1 MAVVLKQFETE
12 HGFKSPGF
20 TVDNAGNVVVRTIT
34 NTYTPPVTPPSPDYN
49 ANETAGAFTWLKD
62 GTAVSGNN
70 PNITLERGKTYN
82 FVLNLSSLTFNIF
95 QPDSN
100 DSNTPGNL
108 YSTGLS
114 HQNVVTGSTLA
125 TGSLTFSQTWA
136 QQQSGYDRTA
146 QVLVPN
152 TTGTAL
158 AGKKNPVLI
167 VLHDTNETQGQGIA
181 KVNWVND

>member
-34 NTYTPPVTPPSPDYN
+34 NTYTPPVTPPAPDYN

-95 QPDSN
+95 QTPEAEVIILLLHFNSQNKKTN
-100 DSNTPGNL
+100 DFVFFKIFT
-108 YSTGLS
+108 
-114 HQNVVTGSTLA
+114 
-125 TGSLTFSQTWA
+125 
-136 QQQSGYDRTA
+136 
-146 QVLVPN
+146 
-152 TTGTAL
+152 
-158 AGKKNPVLI
+158 
-167 VLHDTNETQGQGIA
+167 
-181 KVNWVND
+181 

>member
-34 NTYTPPVTPPSPDYN
+34 NTYTPPVTPPAPDYN

-82 FVLNLSSLTFNIF
+82 FVLNLSSSGI
-95 QPDSN
+95 
-100 DSNTPGNL
+100 NL
-108 YSTGLS
+108 I
-114 HQNVVTGSTLA
+114 HV
-125 TGSLTFSQTWA
+125 
-136 QQQSGYDRTA
+136 
-146 QVLVPN
+146 
-152 TTGTAL
+152 
-158 AGKKNPVLI
+158 
-167 VLHDTNETQGQGIA
+167 
-181 KVNWVND
+181 